1 MPVPRYTLL
10 ITNAYAK
17 SVSELAHIMSVGLSF
32 WRKCVLYM
40 LLIINSWLL
49 SCDFSN
55 MPKY

>member
-17 SVSELAHIMSVGLSF
+17 SVYELAHIMSVGLSF

-40 LLIINSWLL
+40 FVYVTDYKLLAS
-49 SCDFSN
+49 F
-55 MPKY
+55 M